1 MTGEGVLALYFSDSE
16 AVLPTTTVLPS
27 ACSSMDLFGYLVERV
42 FYFRGSIVKM
52 CISFGSTMFIFS
64 IKLLSNA
71 VGAFLV
77 SKTL

>member
-1 MTGEGVLALYFSDSE
+1 MTGEAVLALYFSDSE
-16 AVLPTTTVLPS
+16 AILPTTTVLS
-27 ACSSMDLFGYLVERV
+27 GACSTMDLFGCLVGRV

-52 CISFGSTMFIFS
+52 RISFGSTMFMFS
-64 IKLLSNA
+64 IKFLSNV